1 MQDSTKKIL
10 LLFLQTYFYNDF
22 KRLYRPKGYTRKQ
35 AKGIRY
41 IAQTR
46 RMHIYTAYFLHIPI
60 ILQHI
65 IVNMQILYVFSWR
78 FHIFIV
84 ILQPQTNKNTAYESK
99 EQQIG
104 SIKDAYL

>member
-1 MQDSTKKIL
+1 MQDLSNKSSFHASDTT
-10 LLFLQTYFYNDF
+10 FTVTSNV
-22 KRLYRPKGYTRKQ
+22 
-35 AKGIRY
+35 Y
-41 IAQTR
+41 IAQKATPGNKR
-46 RMHIYTAYFLHIPI
+46 KRFDTVARIYRMHIYAAYFLYISI
-60 ILQHI
+60 ILQQI

>member
-1 MQDSTKKIL
+1 MIL
-10 LLFLQTYFYNDF
+10 NV
-22 KRLYRPKGYTRKQ
+22 
-35 AKGIRY
+35 Y
-41 IAQTR
+41 IAQKTTPGNKPKPFDTVTRTR
-46 RMHIYTAYFLHIPI
+46 RMHIYAAYFLYISI
-60 ILQHI
+60 ILQQI

-78 FHIFIV
+78 FHIFFV

>member
-1 MQDSTKKIL
+1 MIS
-10 LLFLQTYFYNDF
+10 NV
-22 KRLYRPKGYTRKQ
+22 
-35 AKGIRY
+35 Y
-41 IAQTR
+41 IAQKDTPGNKQKVFDTVAR
-46 RMHIYTAYFLHIPI
+46 AHRMHIYAAYFLYNPI
-60 ILQHI
+60 ILQQI

-99 EQQIG
+99 EQQIR